1 MGRELVYLM
10 ESDLPT
16 YNGQDLLD
24 NLYLFAHLKQLA
36 NPNITHYTIW
46 PMGRELV
53 YLMESDLPLDM
64 VAGVD
69 SSIPLIAKS
78 SLYAKKGG
86 KEFLNSGM
94 YIL

>member
-1 MGRELVYLM
+1 
-10 ESDLPT
+10 
-16 YNGQDLLD
+16 
-24 NLYLFAHLKQLA
+24 
-36 NPNITHYTIW
+36 
-46 PMGRELV
+46 MGRELV
-53 YLMESDLPLDM
+53 YLMESDLPLDR

-94 YIL
+94 NIL